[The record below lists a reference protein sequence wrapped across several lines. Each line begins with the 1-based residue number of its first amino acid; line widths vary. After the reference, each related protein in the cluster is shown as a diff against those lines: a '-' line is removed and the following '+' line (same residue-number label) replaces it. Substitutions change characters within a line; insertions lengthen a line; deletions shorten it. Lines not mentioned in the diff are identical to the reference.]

1 MTTVGEILANARIH
15 KKIDLEQVEKATR
28 ILQKFLVALEKNE
41 FSKLPPGTFTK
52 GFIKNYAA
60 YLGLPIEETMAFY
73 RRQVN
78 EEKSLILPIK
88 NSDIPKPSGPL
99 SSISATGAGV
109 LFLIALFFGYLIYSY
124 FRFAGAPTLT
134 VVSPIKNAV
143 VHEDQIEVTGKTNP
157 DATIVI
163 NNQSVGVNENGSF
176 DTKISLTPGLNT
188 VTIVASNK
196 FKRQTV
202 ITRNLRLEK

>member
-1 MTTVGEILANARIH
+1 M
-15 KKIDLEQVEKATR
+15 
-28 ILQKFLVALEKNE
+28 
-41 FSKLPPGTFTK
+41 
-52 GFIKNYAA
+52 
-60 YLGLPIEETMAFY
+60 
-73 RRQVN
+73 
-78 EEKSLILPIK
+78 
-88 NSDIPKPSGPL
+88 
-99 SSISATGAGV
+99 
-109 LFLIALFFGYLIYSY
+109 LFRSLIYSY
-124 FRFAGAPTLT
+124 FRFAGAQTLT